1 MVYLINLLFKLY
13 VKFVAV
19 PMVETKKTKIALINP
34 PPPSQW
40 AFVDYLNPSIG
51 VAYLAA
57 VLEKNG
63 YEVTVLDCPVLK
75 MTYKDIEREIGRFEP
90 DIVGITSVT
99 ATFSS
104 AVKVAHT
111 IKESY
116 PRALI
121 VFGGPHVT
129 ILDDQILREK
139 KEVDVIVRGEGEQTV
154 VDLARSVD
162 GLKAI
167 DEVGGITFRKNGQ
180 TVRTPDRP
188 MIQNLDEL
196 PPPAYHY
203 FPLRKYRIFGK
214 LGLPMITSR
223 GCPLQCTFC
232 LVPRIAGNEFRAR
245 NVKKVVNELE
255 WMRDQYKADFIT
267 FNDDIFTYNKDR
279 VLDFCSEI
287 KKRNI
292 KVPWDCQTR
301 ADCVSKEMLAKMKEA
316 NCQLVSF
323 GVESGCQKILD
334 AMKKGTTVRQNEIAI
349 GLAKEAGLSVAV
361 SLIVGYPGETAESLK
376 QTFDFVRK
384 TEPDDV
390 YLYLATP
397 YPTTELRDLVKNVG
411 WKIPQDW
418 DKFEMQTP
426 AFENIGLP
434 FEKINNKRE
443 IFYNQ
448 LYSPAYI
455 VRQTFKG
462 TIYSKIMAEN
472 ALHQL
477 FWRIKL
483 PWLSSNFKK
492 LVRL

>member
-1 MVYLINLLFKLY
+1 
-13 VKFVAV
+13 V
-19 PMVETKKTKIALINP
+19 PIVETKRTKIALISP
-34 PPPSQW
+34 PPPSPW
-40 AFVDYLNPSIG
+40 AFVDYLNPPVG

-63 YEVTVLDCPVLK
+63 YEVMVLDCPALK
-75 MTYKDIEREIGRFEP
+75 MTYSKIEQEIRRFEP

-104 AVKVAHT
+104 ALKVART

-129 ILDDQILREK
+129 IMDEQSLREQ
-139 KEVDVIVRGEGEQTV
+139 KEVDVIVRGEGEQTI
-154 VDLARSVD
+154 VDLARCVSDSGV
-162 GLKAI
+162 KSI
-167 DEVGGITFRKNGQ
+167 DKVAGITFRKNGQ
-180 TVRTPDRP
+180 IVRTPDRP
-188 MIQNLDEL
+188 FIQNLDEL
-196 PPPAYHY
+196 PYPAYHY

-232 LVPRIAGNEFRAR
+232 LVPRIAGNDFRAR
-245 NVKKVVNELE
+245 NVKNVVDEIE
-255 WMRDQYKADFIT
+255 WMKDQYKPDFIT
-267 FNDDIFTYNKDR
+267 FNDDIFTFNKER

-287 KKRNI
+287 KRRNI
-292 KVPWDCQTR
+292 KLPWDCQTR
-301 ADCVSKEMLAKMKEA
+301 VDCVSKEILGKMKAA
-316 NCQLVSF
+316 NCQLVNF
-323 GVESGCQKILD
+323 GAESGCQKMLD
-334 AMKKGTTVRQNEIAI
+334 AMRKGTTVHQNEIAI
-349 GLAKEAGLSVAV
+349 KWTKGAGLSVAM
-361 SLIVGYPGETAESLK
+361 SLIVGYPGETKESLK
-376 QTFDFVRK
+376 QTFDFIRK
-384 TEPDDV
+384 AEPDDV

-397 YPTTELRDLVKNVG
+397 YPSTELRDRVKDMG
-411 WKIPQDW
+411 WKIPEDW

-455 VRQTFKG
+455 LRQTFKG
-462 TIYSKIMAEN
+462 TIYNKIMAEN
-472 ALHQL
+472 ALHQFL
-477 FWRIKL
+477 WRIKL

>member
-1 MVYLINLLFKLY
+1 MPI
-13 VKFVAV
+13 
-19 PMVETKKTKIALINP
+19 VETKRTKIALISP
-34 PPPSQW
+34 PPPSPW
-40 AFVDYLNPSIG
+40 AFVDYLNPPVG

-63 YEVTVLDCPVLK
+63 YEVMVLDCPALK
-75 MTYKDIEREIGRFEP
+75 MTYSKIEQEIRRFEP

-104 AVKVAHT
+104 ALKVART

-129 ILDDQILREK
+129 IMDEQSLREQ
-139 KEVDVIVRGEGEQTV
+139 KEVDVIVRGEGEQTI
-154 VDLARSVD
+154 VDLARCVSDSGV
-162 GLKAI
+162 KSI
-167 DEVGGITFRKNGQ
+167 DKVAGITFRKNGQ
-180 TVRTPDRP
+180 IVRTPDRP
-188 MIQNLDEL
+188 YIQNLDEL
-196 PPPAYHY
+196 PYPAYHY

-232 LVPRIAGNEFRAR
+232 LVPRIAGNDFRAR
-245 NVKKVVNELE
+245 NVKNVVDEIE
-255 WMRDQYKADFIT
+255 WMKDQYKPDFIT
-267 FNDDIFTYNKDR
+267 FNDDIFTFNKER

-287 KKRNI
+287 KRRNI
-292 KVPWDCQTR
+292 KLPWDCQTR
-301 ADCVSKEMLAKMKEA
+301 VDCVSKEILGKMKAA
-316 NCQLVSF
+316 NCQLVNF
-323 GVESGCQKILD
+323 GAESGCQKMLD
-334 AMKKGTTVRQNEIAI
+334 AMRKGTTVHQNEIAI
-349 GLAKEAGLSVAV
+349 KWTKGAGLSVAM
-361 SLIVGYPGETAESLK
+361 SLIVGYPGETKESLK
-376 QTFDFVRK
+376 QTFDFIRK
-384 TEPDDV
+384 AEPDDV

-397 YPTTELRDLVKNVG
+397 YPSTELRDRVKDMG
-411 WKIPQDW
+411 WKIPEDW

-455 VRQTFKG
+455 LRQTFKG
-462 TIYSKIMAEN
+462 TIYNKIMAEN
-472 ALHQL
+472 ALHQFL
-477 FWRIKL
+477 WRIKL

>member
-1 MVYLINLLFKLY
+1 MPI
-13 VKFVAV
+13 
-19 PMVETKKTKIALINP
+19 VETKRTKIALISP
-34 PPPSQW
+34 PPPSPW
-40 AFVDYLNPSIG
+40 AFVDYLNPPVG

-63 YEVTVLDCPVLK
+63 YEVMVLDCPALK
-75 MTYKDIEREIGRFEP
+75 MTYSKIEQEIRRFEP

-104 AVKVAHT
+104 ALKVART

-129 ILDDQILREK
+129 IMDEQSLREQ
-139 KEVDVIVRGEGEQTV
+139 KEVDVIVRGEGEQTI
-154 VDLARSVD
+154 VDLARCVSDSGV
-162 GLKAI
+162 KSI
-167 DEVGGITFRKNGQ
+167 DKVAGITFRKNGQ
-180 TVRTPDRP
+180 IVRTPDRP
-188 MIQNLDEL
+188 FIQNLDEL
-196 PPPAYHY
+196 PYPAYHY

-232 LVPRIAGNEFRAR
+232 LVPRIAGNDFRAR
-245 NVKKVVNELE
+245 NVKNVVDEIE
-255 WMRDQYKADFIT
+255 WMKDQYKPDFIT
-267 FNDDIFTYNKDR
+267 FNDDIFTFNKER

-287 KKRNI
+287 KRRNI
-292 KVPWDCQTR
+292 KLPWDCQTR
-301 ADCVSKEMLAKMKEA
+301 VDCVSKEILGKMKAA
-316 NCQLVSF
+316 NCQLVNF
-323 GVESGCQKILD
+323 GAESGCQKMLD
-334 AMKKGTTVRQNEIAI
+334 AMRKGTTVHQNEIAI
-349 GLAKEAGLSVAV
+349 KWTKGAGLSVAM
-361 SLIVGYPGETAESLK
+361 SLIVGYPGETKESLK
-376 QTFDFVRK
+376 QTFDFIRK
-384 TEPDDV
+384 AEPDDV

-397 YPTTELRDLVKNVG
+397 YPSTELRDRVKDMG
-411 WKIPQDW
+411 WKIPEDW

-455 VRQTFKG
+455 LRQTFKG
-462 TIYSKIMAEN
+462 TIYNKIMAEN
-472 ALHQL
+472 ALHQFL
-477 FWRIKL
+477 WRIKL

>member
-1 MVYLINLLFKLY
+1 M
-13 VKFVAV
+13 
-19 PMVETKKTKIALINP
+19 PMVETKRTKIALISP
-34 PPPSQW
+34 PPPSPW
-40 AFVDYLNPSIG
+40 AFVDYQNPPIG

-57 VLEKNG
+57 ALEKNG
-63 YEVTVLDCPVLK
+63 YGVMVLDCPALK
-75 MTYKDIEREIGRFEP
+75 MTYKNIEEEIRRFEP
-90 DIVGITSVT
+90 DMVGITSVS

-104 AVKVAHT
+104 ALAVART

-116 PRALI
+116 PPALI

-129 ILDDQILREK
+129 IMDEQILREQ

-154 VDLARSVD
+154 VDLARCVS
-162 GLKAI
+162 GLKNI
-167 DEVGGITFRKNGQ
+167 NEVAGITFRKNGQ
-180 TVRTPDRP
+180 IVRTPDRP
-188 MIQNLDEL
+188 FIQNLDEL

-214 LGLPMITSR
+214 LGLPMMTSR

-232 LVPRIAGNEFRAR
+232 LVPRIAGTDFRVR
-245 NVKKVVNELE
+245 KVKNVVNELE
-255 WMRDQYKADFIT
+255 WIRDEYKPDFIT
-267 FNDDIFTYNKDR
+267 FNDDIFTYSKER

-287 KKRNI
+287 KERKI
-292 KVPWDCQTR
+292 KLPWDCQTR
-301 ADCVSKEMLAKMKEA
+301 ADRISKEILAKMKAA

-334 AMKKGTTVRQNEIAI
+334 AMRKGTTVQQNESAI
-349 GLAKEAGLSVAV
+349 KWAKEIGLSVAV
-361 SLIVGYPGETAESLK
+361 SLIVGYPGETKESLK
-376 QTFDFVRK
+376 QTFDFIRK
-384 TEPDDV
+384 AEPDDV

-397 YPTTELRDLVKNVG
+397 YPNTELRDLVKDMG

-448 LYSPAYI
+448 LYSPSYI
-455 VRQTFKG
+455 LRQTFKG
-462 TIYSKIMAEN
+462 TIYSKIMVEN
-472 ALHQL
+472 ALHQFL
-477 FWRIKL
+477 WRMKL
-483 PWLSSNFKK
+483 TWLSMNFKK

>member
-1 MVYLINLLFKLY
+1 
-13 VKFVAV
+13 V
-19 PMVETKKTKIALINP
+19 PIVETKRTKIALISP
-34 PPPSQW
+34 PPPSPW
-40 AFVDYLNPSIG
+40 AFVDYLNPPVG

-63 YEVTVLDCPVLK
+63 YEVMVLDCPALK
-75 MTYKDIEREIGRFEP
+75 MTYSKIEQEIRRFEP

-104 AVKVAHT
+104 ALKVART

-129 ILDDQILREK
+129 IMDEQSLREQ
-139 KEVDVIVRGEGEQTV
+139 KEVDVIVRGEGEQTI
-154 VDLARSVD
+154 VDLARCVSDSGV
-162 GLKAI
+162 KSI
-167 DEVGGITFRKNGQ
+167 DKVAGITFRKNGQ
-180 TVRTPDRP
+180 IVRTPDRP
-188 MIQNLDEL
+188 YIQNLDEL
-196 PPPAYHY
+196 PYPAYHY

-232 LVPRIAGNEFRAR
+232 LVPRIAGNDFRAR
-245 NVKKVVNELE
+245 NVKNVVDEIE
-255 WMRDQYKADFIT
+255 WMKDQYKPDFIT
-267 FNDDIFTYNKDR
+267 FNDDIFTFNKER

-287 KKRNI
+287 KRRNI
-292 KVPWDCQTR
+292 KLPWDCQTR
-301 ADCVSKEMLAKMKEA
+301 VDCVSKEILGKMKAA
-316 NCQLVSF
+316 NCQLVNF
-323 GVESGCQKILD
+323 GAESGCQKMLD
-334 AMKKGTTVRQNEIAI
+334 AMRKGTTVHQNEIAI
-349 GLAKEAGLSVAV
+349 KWTKGAGLSVAM
-361 SLIVGYPGETAESLK
+361 SLIVGYPGETKESLK
-376 QTFDFVRK
+376 QTFDFIRK
-384 TEPDDV
+384 AEPDDV

-397 YPTTELRDLVKNVG
+397 YPSTELRDRVKDMG
-411 WKIPQDW
+411 WKIPEDW

-455 VRQTFKG
+455 LRQTFKG
-462 TIYSKIMAEN
+462 TIYNKIMAEN
-472 ALHQL
+472 ALHQFL
-477 FWRIKL
+477 WRIKL

>member
-1 MVYLINLLFKLY
+1 VD
-13 VKFVAV
+13 V
-19 PMVETKKTKIALINP
+19 PIVETKRTKIALISP
-34 PPPSQW
+34 PPPSPW
-40 AFVDYLNPSIG
+40 AFVDYLNPPVG

-63 YEVTVLDCPVLK
+63 YEVMVLDCPALK
-75 MTYKDIEREIGRFEP
+75 MTYSKIEQEIRRFEP

-104 AVKVAHT
+104 ALKVART

-129 ILDDQILREK
+129 IMDEQSLREQ
-139 KEVDVIVRGEGEQTV
+139 KEVDVIVRGEGEQTI
-154 VDLARSVD
+154 VDLARCVSDSGV
-162 GLKAI
+162 KSI
-167 DEVGGITFRKNGQ
+167 DKVAGITFRKNGQ
-180 TVRTPDRP
+180 IVRTPDRP
-188 MIQNLDEL
+188 YIQNLDEL
-196 PPPAYHY
+196 PYPAYHY

-232 LVPRIAGNEFRAR
+232 LVPRIAGNDFRAR
-245 NVKKVVNELE
+245 NVKNVVDEIE
-255 WMRDQYKADFIT
+255 WMKDQYKPDFIT
-267 FNDDIFTYNKDR
+267 FNDDIFTFNKER

-287 KKRNI
+287 KRRNI
-292 KVPWDCQTR
+292 KLPWDCQTR
-301 ADCVSKEMLAKMKEA
+301 VDCVSKEILGKMKAA
-316 NCQLVSF
+316 NCQLVNF
-323 GVESGCQKILD
+323 GAESGCQKMLD
-334 AMKKGTTVRQNEIAI
+334 AMRKGTTVHQNEIAI
-349 GLAKEAGLSVAV
+349 KWTKGAGLSVAM
-361 SLIVGYPGETAESLK
+361 SLIVGYPGETKESLK
-376 QTFDFVRK
+376 QTFDFIRK
-384 TEPDDV
+384 AEPDDV

-397 YPTTELRDLVKNVG
+397 YPSTELRDRVKDMG
-411 WKIPQDW
+411 WKIPEDW

-455 VRQTFKG
+455 LRQTFKG
-462 TIYSKIMAEN
+462 TIYNKIMAEN
-472 ALHQL
+472 ALHQFL
-477 FWRIKL
+477 WRIKL